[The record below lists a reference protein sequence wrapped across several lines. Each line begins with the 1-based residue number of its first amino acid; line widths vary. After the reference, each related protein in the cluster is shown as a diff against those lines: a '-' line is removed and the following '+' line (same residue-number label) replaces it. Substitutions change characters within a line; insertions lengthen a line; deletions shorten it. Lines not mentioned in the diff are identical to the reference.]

1 MKNGEPAHRF
11 WESMVDDDV
20 TKREE
25 KGSRERLRF
34 FFGRLKKVHGDSGRN
49 VLITWKVSE

>member
-20 TKREE
+20 TKQEE
-25 KGSRERLRF
+25 KGSKERPRF
-34 FFGRLKKVHGDSGRN
+34 FLGD
-49 VLITWKVSE
+49 

>member
-20 TKREE
+20 TKQEE
-25 KGSRERLRF
+25 KGSKEKPRVFL
-34 FFGRLKKVHGDSGRN
+34 GD
-49 VLITWKVSE
+49 